1 MILSFR
7 PKQII
12 HIFINQS
19 NKTFFTNKADGNFLK
34 THSIRQIYFFNNI
47 LFNINYIEWE
57 KAAGTAFSL
66 NQRGQNENN

>member
-1 MILSFR
+1 M
-7 PKQII
+7 
-12 HIFINQS
+12 
-19 NKTFFTNKADGNFLK
+19 NKADGNFLK